1 MGLYKYIIII
11 ISKHIQ
17 PDGRREK
24 EKCRHQDGDHLQED
38 RRGLP
43 VYVAALILFAV
54 VFAVFFL
61 LVFMFSAAAA
71 YLKAAVG
78 QCSAGRLGHLGQDLF
93 NYTWNMVPVHAFL
106 CSKIRN

>member
-1 MGLYKYIIII
+1 MGCT
-11 ISKHIQ
+11 HIQ
-17 PDGRREK
+17 SDRRREK

-43 VYVAALILFAV
+43 VYVAVLIFFAV

-61 LVFMFSAAAA
+61 LVFMFCAAAA

-78 QCSAGRLGHLGQDLF
+78 QCSAGRLGQDLF
-93 NYTWNMVPVHAFL
+93 NYSAHLFCPFTLLSICVL
-106 CSKIRN
+106 GCCEL